1 MFIVMEKSATF
12 PVLIPLNIPY
22 SYIDAYGL
30 QRIVRYVSDEWGF
43 RIVGANNLP
52 VAPVDTPEVAQAKAA
67 HFRALAAV
75 GSYH

>member
-12 PVLIPLNIPY
+12 PVLIPPNTFY
-22 SYIDAYGL
+22 SYIDAYGV

-52 VAPVDTPEVAQAKAA
+52 VAPVDTPEVAHAKAA

-75 GSYH
+75 GYH

>member
-1 MFIVMEKSATF
+1 M
-12 PVLIPLNIPY
+12 
-22 SYIDAYGL
+22 
-30 QRIVRYVSDEWGF
+30 SDEWGF